1 MNDSLLGPSGHLAPL
16 LNRIRDQTPA
26 RLFHGRS
33 GLSYRTSTQLE
44 LRADHAAARDAV
56 HTELVLERDFPE
68 GFFASRPVVE
78 VTSQAESRPQF
89 LARPDLG
96 RRLGPAARE
105 ALAQACPRQPDVQL
119 VIGDGLS
126 SAAVIRQ
133 VPELLPRLDALIA
146 ARGWRSGRLI
156 LVHRCR
162 VGVMNEIGEWIAPGV
177 VVLLIGER
185 PGLATA
191 ESLSAYLAYRPREG
205 DNDSRRNLISN
216 IHARGTGPETAAN
229 RIANLID
236 QMLLHRISGCDLKE
250 ESSQRLMDG
259 QFPSIGDTLGR
270 PDVQPALRA
279 GENVPARCQDLAAAR
294 DATNFPKEG

>member
-1 MNDSLLGPSGHLAPL
+1 MTESLPGRSDDLPPI
-16 LNRIRDQTPA
+16 LNKIRDQTPA

-33 GLSYRTSTQLE
+33 GLSYRTSTQME

-56 HTELVLERDFPE
+56 HTELVLQRDFPE
-68 GFFASRPVVE
+68 AFFRNRPVVE
-78 VTSQAESRPQF
+78 VTTQAQSRQQF

-96 RRLGPAARE
+96 RRLDSTSRDAVR
-105 ALAQACPRQPDVQL
+105 QSCPRQPDVQI

-133 VPELLPRLDALIA
+133 VPELLPRLETLIA
-146 ARGWRSGRLI
+146 SRGWQTGRLI

-162 VGVMNEIGEWIAPGV
+162 VGVMNEVGDLIAPRV

-191 ESLSAYLAYRPREG
+191 ESLSAYLAYQPREG

-216 IHARGTGPETAAN
+216 IHARGTNPESAAT
-229 RIANLID
+229 RIANLVD
-236 QMLLHRISGCDLKE
+236 QMLVRQISGCELKE
-250 ESSQRLMDG
+250 ENLPGLPD
-259 QFPSIGDTLGR
+259 DR
-270 PDVQPALRA
+270 PLTIDSTGHPGNR
-279 GENVPARCQDLAAAR
+279 VP
-294 DATNFPKEG
+294 FE

>member
-1 MNDSLLGPSGHLAPL
+1 MTESLPGRSDDLPPI
-16 LNRIRDQTPA
+16 LNKIRDQTPA

-33 GLSYRTSTQLE
+33 GLSYRTSTQME

-56 HTELVLERDFPE
+56 HTELVLQRDFPE
-68 GFFASRPVVE
+68 AFFRNRPVVE
-78 VTSQAESRPQF
+78 VTTQAQSRQQF

-96 RRLGPAARE
+96 RRLDSTSRDAVR
-105 ALAQACPRQPDVQL
+105 QSCPRQPDVQI

-133 VPELLPRLDALIA
+133 VPELLPRLETLIA
-146 ARGWRSGRLI
+146 SRGWQTGRLI

-162 VGVMNEIGEWIAPGV
+162 VGVMNEVGDLIAPRV

-191 ESLSAYLAYRPREG
+191 ESLSAYLAYQPREG

-216 IHARGTGPETAAN
+216 IHARGTNPESAAT
-229 RIANLID
+229 RIANLVD
-236 QMLLHRISGCDLKE
+236 QMLVRQISGCELKE
-250 ESSQRLMDG
+250 ENLPGLPD
-259 QFPSIGDTLGR
+259 DR
-270 PDVQPALRA
+270 PLTIASTGHPGNRVAF
-279 GENVPARCQDLAAAR
+279 E
-294 DATNFPKEG
+294 